1 MDLKI
6 SFVGGGKMAEAI
18 VSGIVQSK
26 LVSPSQILVS
36 EPVEAR
42 RLELRS
48 NYSIEVTDNNL
59 EVSKQQ
65 GLLFLAVKPQNLKEV
80 CDEING
86 NIHTETSI
94 ISIVAGANLDS
105 IKAYTNHS
113 NIVRVMPNTPAQ
125 ISEGMAV
132 WTAFPEVSSSTLSV
146 IEEILDTLG
155 KQFFVKEEKYLDMS
169 TALSASGPAYVFMFI
184 ESLIDAG
191 VYLGMPREMARKLTL
206 QTLLGS
212 TKFVENTGKHPAELK
227 DMVTSPAGTTIEAIL
242 SLENDNFRA
251 SVING
256 VVAAYERS
264 LELG

>member
-1 MDLKI
+1 MDIRI

-18 VSGIVQSK
+18 ISGIVKSD

-36 EPVEAR
+36 EPIESR

-48 NYSIEVTDNNL
+48 NYSIEVTGNNL
-59 EVSKQQ
+59 DVSKQQ
-65 GLLFLAVKPQNLKEV
+65 GLLFLAVKPQNLKQV

-86 NIHTETSI
+86 KIHKDTSLV
-94 ISIVAGANLDS
+94 SIVAGAKLES
-105 IKAYTNHS
+105 IRSYTNHS
-113 NIVRVMPNTPAQ
+113 NVVRVMPNTPAQ
-125 ISEGMAV
+125 IGEGMSV
-132 WTAFPEVSSSTLSV
+132 WTAFPEVSSNDLSV
-146 IEEILDTLG
+146 IEKILDTLG
-155 KQFFVKEEKYLDMS
+155 KQFFVTEEKYLDMS

-184 ESLIDAG
+184 EALIDAG
-191 VYLGMPREMARKLTL
+191 VYLGMPREMARTLTL

-212 TKFVENTGKHPAELK
+212 TKFVDDTGKHPADLK

>member
-1 MDLKI
+1 M
-6 SFVGGGKMAEAI
+6 VAI
-18 VSGIVQSK
+18 T
-26 LVSPSQILVS
+26 
-36 EPVEAR
+36 VEALQKYFKLDENLSIQEM
-42 RLELRS
+42 LERA
-48 NYSIEVTDNNL
+48 SI
-59 EVSKQQ
+59 
-65 GLLFLAVKPQNLKEV
+65 
-80 CDEING
+80 
-86 NIHTETSI
+86 
-94 ISIVAGANLDS
+94 
-105 IKAYTNHS
+105 
-113 NIVRVMPNTPAQ
+113 
-125 ISEGMAV
+125 
-132 WTAFPEVSSSTLSV
+132 
-146 IEEILDTLG
+146 
-155 KQFFVKEEKYLDMS
+155 FVKEEKYLDMS

>member
-59 EVSKQQ
+59 EVAKQQ

-80 CDEING
+80 CDEIQG
-86 NIHTETSI
+86 NIHRETSL

-146 IEEILDTLG
+146 IEKILNTLG
-155 KQFFVKEEKYLDMS
+155 KQFFESGASYLDNE
-169 TALSASGPAYVFMFI
+169 V
-184 ESLIDAG
+184 
-191 VYLGMPREMARKLTL
+191 MAVRMAPLR
-206 QTLLGS
+206 
-212 TKFVENTGKHPAELK
+212 
-227 DMVTSPAGTTIEAIL
+227 IL
-242 SLENDNFRA
+242 PIVL
-251 SVING
+251 VQLMG
-256 VVAAYERS
+256 
-264 LELG
+264 

>member
-59 EVSKQQ
+59 EVAKQQ

-80 CDEING
+80 CDEIQG
-86 NIHTETSI
+86 NIHRETSL

-125 ISEGMAV
+125 ISEGMSV

-155 KQFFVKEEKYLDMS
+155 EQFFVKEEKYLDMS

-264 LELG
+264 LELS